1 MADGHGTTSWTYDRL
16 GRVTQVGQPGS
27 GAVAYTYDAVGNR
40 TSVTAGGKTVSYA
53 YTATNALASVTDWAS
68 RTTAYSYDDAG
79 QPASVAY
86 PNTIASSYTID
97 RAGRVTNL
105 AYTRSGSALAAF
117 GYTFNGEG
125 QRMTETSPQ
134 GTTGYTYDALGRL
147 TGTTYPDTPAETFG
161 YDAVGNRTS
170 RTSSGATTTYAYND
184 ANELASTTTAGSTST
199 YAYDQ
204 NGNRTSVV
212 VPPPPD
218 TTAPTVPANPAA
230 SATASNEVTV
240 SWTASTDDRGVTGY
254 LVYRNSTL
262 VGLVSGAVTSFVD
275 RTTAP
280 STAYSYTVAAI
291 DAAANASAQSGAAN
305 VTTPSGSPGTDTT
318 PPSTPTDL
326 TGTPVAAGRI
336 DLSWTASTDNVGVAG
351 YNVYRD
357 AVKLNTVPVGSTSYS
372 DTGLAPGVSHTYTV
386 TAVDAAANESAASTS
401 WSGAAG
407 SGALTTT
414 YSYDPENRLT
424 QLASGGQ
431 TIGTYAY
438 DGAGDRVSKTAA
450 GVTTAYTLDLA
461 SGLPQVLTET
471 AGSAVTAYAYAG
483 GPLELD
489 RSGATNWYLT
499 DTLGS
504 VRLVTDSTGAS
515 PATYAYSAFGSTRAS
530 TGTLANEVRFSGE
543 RTDTESGLEFLR
555 ARTYDPSAGTF
566 LQRDTWGI
574 TATDSQSIDA
584 YAYTANNPIN
594 AVDPS
599 GHCAYEDHYSG
610 CQGNSSGTDMSTS
623 VYEAKKD
630 ASRRGGPPSTTITK
644 SDSTPVGGMARYS
657 TSFPLTPTYVPID
670 PYGDYV
676 QLELNVTYKGGWSG
690 SSEPP
695 ITIHTDGKDVVIG
708 TPNGTFNLAEPLKSG
723 PVMTVATGQTDVG
736 GHWSASSTS
745 VSSTLPKTNGWVTTA
760 DASWTQTFQT
770 GASNGAIAELDAS
783 VTAHLASGGCHSRI
797 GGLWAVS

>member
-1 MADGHGTTSWTYDRL
+1 MNRVTSATDALSHATGYGYDANGNQTSRTDANGVVTTYTFDDANRLSGVSYSSGGSVAYTYDALGRTLTMADGHGTTSWTYDRL

-199 YAYDQ
+199 YTYDQ

-262 VGLVSGAVTSFVD
+262 VGLVSG
-275 RTTAP
+275 P
-280 STAYSYTVAAI
+280 SR
-291 DAAANASAQSGAAN
+291 ASSTGPPRHPPP
-305 VTTPSGSPGTDTT
+305 TPTRSPRSMRPRT
-318 PPSTPTDL
+318 PPPSRAPRTSPRPPARQGQTPRHPRPQPIL
-326 TGTPVAAGRI
+326 PARPWPQAGSICPGPPPPTTSR
-336 DLSWTASTDNVGVAG
+336 VAG

-386 TAVDAAANESAASTS
+386 TAIDAAANESAASNS

-414 YSYDPENRLT
+414 YTYDTENRLT

-530 TGTLANEVRFSGE
+530 TGTLANEVRFTGE

-555 ARTYDPSAGTF
+555 ARTYDPSTGTF

-584 YAYTANNPIN
+584 YAYTANNPVN

-599 GHCAYEDHYSG
+599 GPLRLRRPLLGLPGQLLRHRHEYRRVRGQEGREPHRPSEFWRLHAAEPCHQTEHRAAANADHA
-610 CQGNSSGTDMSTS
+610 
-623 VYEAKKD
+623 EAKPGS
-630 ASRRGGPPSTTITK
+630 AAGLRPVRRRALRPRS
-644 SDSTPVGGMARYS
+644 SLEQCHWHARQRYRR
-657 TSFPLTPTYVPID
+657 
-670 PYGDYV
+670 
-676 QLELNVTYKGGWSG
+676 
-690 SSEPP
+690 
-695 ITIHTDGKDVVIG
+695 
-708 TPNGTFNLAEPLKSG
+708 
-723 PVMTVATGQTDVG
+723 
-736 GHWSASSTS
+736 
-745 VSSTLPKTNGWVTTA
+745 
-760 DASWTQTFQT
+760 
-770 GASNGAIAELDAS
+770 LDANRCDRCRGY
-783 VTAHLASGGCHSRI
+783 AGCPHDRRMHRAQAAS
-797 GGLWAVS
+797 